1 MKLVIMNDIHIRP
14 TAPINR
20 KDDYVEAQFRKL
32 RQMIDYSNS
41 LCARMLIGGDL
52 LDKPTVP
59 YWLLNRLITELRRH
73 EREIYVVPGNHDL
86 VGNNYELVN
95 QCSLKTLSESS
106 VIDLFELPTLAFLGN
121 EGGKPVYVSAWP
133 FGTAPTEPVPED
145 VRAILLLHFPVFES
159 SVPFYFKDALTV
171 EQLEAKYPG
180 YDRIITG
187 DIHEVAVKS
196 KTIVT
201 GSMMRMTIAQRDY
214 KPRFYVLDTI
224 ENTVEP
230 VFFDIETDVWRDV
243 TEQVADEEYKEA
255 LTELA
260 DAMRERDERLD
271 YPTVCR
277 SLAADNPKYEGMIQ
291 TLINEHGGKV

>member
-1 MKLVIMNDIHIRP
+1 MKLVIMSDIHIRP

-32 RQMIDYSNS
+32 RQMIDYSNGIG
-41 LCARMLIGGDL
+41 ARMLIGGDL
-52 LDKPTVP
+52 LDKPTIP
-59 YWLLNRLITELRRH
+59 YWLLNRLIFELRLH
-73 EREIYVVPGNHDL
+73 KREIYVIPGNHDL
-86 VGNNYELVN
+86 RGHNLA
-95 QCSLKTLSESS
+95 SLSEGALATLSEVGIRVLSTS
-106 VIDLFELPTLAFLGN
+106 IPEFLGN
-121 EGGKPVYVSAWP
+121 DGQDTWLIPLPFGEEKPSPMVTDGYNILMLHHPVY
-133 FGTAPTEPVPED
+133 
-145 VRAILLLHFPVFES
+145 ES
-159 SVPFYFKDALTV
+159 TVPFYMSGALTI

-180 YDRIITG
+180 YDRIIAG

-201 GSMMRMTIAQRDY
+201 GSMMRMTIAQRDF

-224 ENTVEP
+224 EDTVEP
-230 VFFDIETDVWRDV
+230 VFFDIEEDVWRDV